1 MDVTQNKHLRFI
13 LQAFKSTTI
22 EQLQLE
28 LGVEPL
34 KYHRI
39 YLATSYIAK
48 ITIYN
53 NLRPIQVLL
62 LTLPIQE
69 NVPEIPPW
77 GTDLFLTRKPPIQKK
92 DAMENPTY
100 ARHLLVEVLSD
111 LPVETPI
118 YFTDDSTDIGEKQLA
133 LGLGCPQKQIEESWK
148 LERTCSSTTAELHA
162 IDLTLSL
169 HLLSNDQQAAI
180 GHSRYT
186 SD

>member
-1 MDVTQNKHLRFI
+1 MGTQ
-13 LQAFKSTTI
+13 
-22 EQLQLE
+22 
-28 LGVEPL
+28 
-34 KYHRI
+34 
-39 YLATSYIAK
+39 
-48 ITIYN
+48 
-53 NLRPIQVLL
+53 

-180 GHSRYT
+180 V
-186 SD
+186 SDSLAGLQMTDIPPKENHLLSTRTIVAQQKIKESCKTY